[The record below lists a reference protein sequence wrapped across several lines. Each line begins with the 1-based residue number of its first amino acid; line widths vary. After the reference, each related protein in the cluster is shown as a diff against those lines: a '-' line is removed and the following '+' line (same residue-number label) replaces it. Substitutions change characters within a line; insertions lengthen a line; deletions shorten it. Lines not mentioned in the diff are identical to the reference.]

1 MTTAAIIPVVNL
13 KICSLREFGSG
24 KRKKKGRQ
32 KKERK
37 GAAAAVKLA
46 KGVAYHQVLLLSI
59 LITLLSALGVSSY
72 NCKR

>member
-13 KICSLREFGSG
+13 KIFLFGNSAAERE
-24 KRKKKGRQ
+24 KKGR

-46 KGVAYHQVLLLSI
+46 KGVAFHQILLLSI
-59 LITLLSALGVSSY
+59 LMTLLSALEVSSY
-72 NCKR
+72 QL